1 MKMFPMKFY
10 IQRVRILGIMLGLS
24 LVIYFVVRLFVG
36 VV

>member
-10 IQRVRILGIMLGLS
+10 MQRVRILGIMLGLS

-36 VV
+36 VA